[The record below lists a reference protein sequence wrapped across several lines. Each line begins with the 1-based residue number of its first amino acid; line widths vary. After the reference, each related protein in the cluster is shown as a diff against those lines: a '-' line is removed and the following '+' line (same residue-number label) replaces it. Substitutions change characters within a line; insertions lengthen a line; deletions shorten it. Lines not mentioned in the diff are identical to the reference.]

1 MEIETIERDELKAK
15 LDGGADIRL
24 VMSLQRWAFEAL
36 HIPGSLHFD
45 TPEELLS
52 ALGQDDEIIVYCSD
66 PACVGSR
73 FAYKKLVRQRVHKCK
88 QVRRRLER
96 LAGSRVS
103 VGGNRRRLRGP
114 RCPLPSIW
122 GMTPSDLRI
131 GSRYST
137 NAP

>member
-15 LDGGADIRL
+15 LDSGADIRL

-52 ALGQDDEIIVYCSD
+52 ALEQDDEIIVYCSD

-73 FAYKKLVRQRVHKCK
+73 FAYKKLVDSGFKN
-88 QVRRRLER
+88 VRRYAGGLSDWQEAGYPLEGT
-96 LAGSRVS
+96 A
-103 VGGNRRRLRGP
+103 
-114 RCPLPSIW
+114 
-122 GMTPSDLRI
+122 
-131 GSRYST
+131 
-137 NAP
+137 AE